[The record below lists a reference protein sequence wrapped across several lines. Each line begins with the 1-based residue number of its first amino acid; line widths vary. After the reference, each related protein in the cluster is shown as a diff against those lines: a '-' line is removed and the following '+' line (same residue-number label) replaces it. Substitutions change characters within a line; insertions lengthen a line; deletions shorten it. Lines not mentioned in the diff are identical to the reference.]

1 VVKIQHVPRE
11 EVVVALGQIESQEI
25 VDVREI

>member
-1 VVKIQHVPRE
+1 VVKIRYVPKDE
-11 EVVVALGQIESQEI
+11 IVVALGQIESQEI